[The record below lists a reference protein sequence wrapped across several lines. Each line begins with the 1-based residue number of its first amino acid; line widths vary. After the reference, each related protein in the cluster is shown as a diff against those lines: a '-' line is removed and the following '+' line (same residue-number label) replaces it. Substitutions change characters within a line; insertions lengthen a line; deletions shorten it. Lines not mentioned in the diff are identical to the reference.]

1 MSGDYVSTADAPV
14 EVPFSDDETETP
26 EEAIVDSPNASPAE
40 RESAK
45 EKRKARAAQRE
56 RERKAMEAEIQELKE
71 RDAKRDREVAELRG
85 FVAGQSRQA
94 PAAGGKDPYEARLE
108 AIRQRQRTEW
118 ANYQK
123 ELNAGTIDDERTK
136 YYEQV
141 SHEIETE
148 KANTLVEKALAS
160 KMPLIRQEQAQQ
172 VWKQKYQDVYDDP
185 RAYQYANATYERR
198 KAVGEPVTNDLIDEV
213 MTEARTVFKLGKKAP
228 PSASEKA
235 RMSGMPSSG
244 SGGGGAPSGGVQM
257 TKDLR
262 RMATA
267 LYSDLPEE
275 EAVKKWANGPGKTL
289 RAQKVL

>member
-56 RERKAMEAEIQELKE
+56 RERKEMEGKLRELEE
-71 RDAKRDREVAELRG
+71 RDAKRDRELAELRG

-94 PAAGGKDPYEARLE
+94 TAGGGKDPYEARLE
-108 AIRQRQRTEW
+108 AIRQRQSTEW
-118 ANYQK
+118 ANYQA
-123 ELNAGTIDDERTK
+123 ELKAGTIDEKRTK

-148 KANTLVEKALAS
+148 KANTLVEKALAQR
-160 KMPLIRQEQAQQ
+160 MPAIRQEQAQQ
-172 VWKQKYQDVYDDP
+172 VWTQKYPEVYRDP
-185 RAYQYANATYERR
+185 KAFQYAEATFKRR
-198 KAVGEPVTNDLIDEV
+198 QALGDSVTNELVDEI
-213 MTEARTVFKLGKKAP
+213 MTETMTQFRLGKKSA